1 MLTLVT
7 GGAGFIGSHLVDGL
21 LAGGHDVRVL
31 DALAPQ
37 VHGTDRKR
45 PDYLDPAAELIV
57 GDVLDPELLQ
67 RSLEG
72 VDAVF
77 HQAAAVGVGQSMYE
91 ISGYVEANVLAT
103 AKLLEAVVERKDTI
117 RKVVVASSMSNYGEG
132 RYRTASGDLRAPP
145 PRLLAQLE
153 ARDWELRDD
162 ETGEALHPMPT
173 DEDKPLRPTSV
184 YATTKRD
191 QEELV
196 VNVCR
201 AYEVPAVALRY
212 FNVYGTRQALS
223 NPYTGVA
230 AIFSSRILNDQP
242 PLIFEDGRQTRDFT
256 HVSDIVQANL
266 LALER
271 DSADGQVLNVG
282 TGQPTNLLELSSLLL
297 EALGKSDALQPEIVG
312 RFREGDIRHCY
323 ADLNAIQDA
332 LGYRPRVSISE
343 GIPDLIEWASG
354 QTVDDRVGT
363 AVAELEERS
372 LIR

>member
-1 MLTLVT
+1 MRTLVT

-21 LAGGHDVRVL
+21 LAAGHSVRVL

-37 VHGTDRKR
+37 VHGADRER
-45 PDYLDPAAELIV
+45 PDYLDPAAELLV
-57 GDVLDPELLQ
+57 GDILDSELLE
-67 RSLEG
+67 RSLDG
-72 VDAVF
+72 VEAVL
-77 HQAAAVGVGQSMYE
+77 HNAAAVGVGQSMYE
-91 ISGYVEANVLAT
+91 ISAYVEANVLAT
-103 AKLLEAVVERKDTI
+103 AKLLEAIVERRDRI
-117 RKVVVASSMSNYGEG
+117 GKVVVASSMSNYGEG
-132 RYRTASGDLRAPP
+132 RYRTAAGDLRAPP
-145 PRLLAQLE
+145 PRSLSQLE
-153 ARDWELRDD
+153 ARDWEVRDG
-162 ETGEALHPMPT
+162 ESGEALQPMPT
-173 DEDKPLRPTSV
+173 DEAKPLNPTSV

-196 VNVCR
+196 INVCR
-201 AYEVPAVALRY
+201 AYGVPAVALRY
-212 FNVYGTRQALS
+212 FNGYGTRQSLS

-230 AIFSSRILNDQP
+230 AIFCSRILNDQP

-282 TGQPTNLLELSSLLL
+282 TGQPTDLLELSSLLL
-297 EALGKSDALQPEIVG
+297 DALGKSDTLRPEIVG

-323 ADLNAIQDA
+323 ADINAIQGA
-332 LGYRPRVSISE
+332 LGYQPRVPIAE
-343 GIPDLIEWASG
+343 GVPDLIEWASR
-354 QTVDDRVGT
+354 QTAADRVGT